1 LAQLRDWHNSA
12 APRRRGRAR
21 TPVVNWDFAGL
32 DFRGMVLAGAT
43 FLDCSF
49 KSVDLRG
56 AVIT

>member
-1 LAQLRDWHNSA
+1 LAQVRDWHNSD
-12 APRRRGRAR
+12 APQRRGRAR
-21 TPVVNWDFAGL
+21 TTVLNWDFAGL
-32 DFRGMVLAGAT
+32 DFCGMSLAGAT